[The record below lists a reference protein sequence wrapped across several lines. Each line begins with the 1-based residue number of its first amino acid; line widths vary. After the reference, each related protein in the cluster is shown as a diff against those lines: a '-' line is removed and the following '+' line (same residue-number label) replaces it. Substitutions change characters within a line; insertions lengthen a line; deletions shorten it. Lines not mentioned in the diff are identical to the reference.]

1 MKPYGLFGKVI
12 EYPDVYDIHD
22 MGAKSSCGQIKKKSG
37 DYRGYCE
44 GPRKDRTR
52 RRWKRRARR
61 EEIVEITKQLSE
73 E

>member
-1 MKPYGLFGKVI
+1 MKPYGLFGEVI

-22 MGAKSSCGQIKKKSG
+22 MGAKNSCGQIKKKSG
-37 DYRGYCE
+37 DYNGYCE
-44 GPRKDRTR
+44 GPKKDRTR

-61 EEIVEITKQLSE
+61 EALTEIREQLSE